1 MPASNNRVLARYH
14 EALNAASRV
23 IVERSNASR
32 CYLMYCDKL
41 DALYKQRDGLHQRIA
56 ALRAARAEAATR
68 APSQD
73 DEDQILAAST
83 VIKNLEREVGE
94 LDGIQ
99 VDFEESKAAY
109 AVAFSK
115 WTSDPLFRQLLLAE
129 HACLA
134 RGLEIPKRTL
144 AEILAA

>member
-1 MPASNNRVLARYH
+1 MPASNNRVLARYR
-14 EALNAASRV
+14 EALNAASHV
-23 IVERSNASR
+23 VSERSNASR
-32 CYLMYCDKL
+32 CYLLYSDKL
-41 DALYKQRDGLHQRIA
+41 DALYKQRDGLHQRIT
-56 ALRAARAEAATR
+56 ALRAARADAARR

-83 VIKNLEREVGE
+83 TIQGLERQLGE

-99 VDFEESKAAY
+99 VDFEKSKAEY
-109 AVAFSK
+109 AAAFSK
-115 WTSDPLFRQLLLAE
+115 WTSDPLFRRLLLAE